1 MLKVDDF
8 STRVSARILEFFSD
22 KRPWFRGLWNTGFSM
37 ALAEVLEGSGAV
49 RRKVLG
55 KDAFREL
62 IQTTRTYLA
71 WDYSLPLPE
80 QKNLVH
86 KCLSGDLLFESPDFV
101 QLQDLHSDL
110 RHEYLL
116 RWAAALHTADGLPSV
131 ERTARAI
138 ASHLL
143 DSGLSR
149 QMLHRWWSFQVR
161 HESVEKTLA
170 EIVEAA
176 HALLGQ
182 APRRTQ

>member
-62 IQTTRTYLA
+62 IQTTRKYLA

-86 KCLSGDLLFESPDFV
+86 KCLSGDLLFESRGNFNAFRGRIPNAFTRSNFNGTWISAADGDRDSELLKVGKLPSHDFV
-101 QLQDLHSDL
+101 GAL
-110 RHEYLL
+110 RNF
-116 RWAAALHTADGLPSV
+116 V
-131 ERTARAI
+131 
-138 ASHLL
+138 
-143 DSGLSR
+143 
-149 QMLHRWWSFQVR
+149 
-161 HESVEKTLA
+161 
-170 EIVEAA
+170 VEAGRLKSA
-176 HALLGQ
+176 YK
-182 APRRTQ
+182 RSV